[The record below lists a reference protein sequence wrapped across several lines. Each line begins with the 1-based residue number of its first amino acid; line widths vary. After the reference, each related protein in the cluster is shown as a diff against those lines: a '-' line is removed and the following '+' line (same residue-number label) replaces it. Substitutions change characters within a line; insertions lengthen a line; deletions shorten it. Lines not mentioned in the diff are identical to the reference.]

1 MDRLIN
7 TALVLVSIAV
17 WMLKTYGA
25 LPLMRSMKTGKIAKH
40 AATGHAS
47 RRAGMHWLGAGH
59 RPLGHATPASLV
71 IARLRAERAR
81 SAWVLAA

>member
-7 TALVLVSIAV
+7 TTLVLVSVVV

-25 LPLMRSMKTGKIAKH
+25 LPLVRSMRTGKIAKH

-47 RRAGMHWLGAGH
+47 RKAVMHWLGSGH
-59 RPLGHATPASLV
+59 RPEGHRTPASQI
-71 IARLRAERAR
+71 IANLRAER
-81 SAWVLAA
+81 SQSSWVLAA